1 MTDLRKPVRR
11 RTIGLH
17 RGRRIMVS
25 LEPGDML
32 ALRMER
38 CRQTEYVPLAAIY
51 DYAVKARVLAERNQR
66 RKTKAKTRES

>member
-1 MTDLRKPVRR
+1 MTDLKRAVRR

-38 CRQTEYVPLAAIY
+38 CRQTEYVSLAAIY
-51 DYAVKARVLAERNQR
+51 DYAVKARVLAERNAK
-66 RKTKAKTRES
+66 RKKS

>member
-11 RTIGLH
+11 RTLGLH

-51 DYAVKARVLAERNQR
+51 DYAVKARVLAENFRRNAK
-66 RKTKAKTRES
+66 RKKS